1 MTVAFDVGK
10 HISFVPVFRETE
22 VEAYFGSFE
31 RIAAA
36 LNWPV
41 SVWAVLLQCEL
52 VGKAQEA
59 CSTLSVEDY
68 EKVKNAILRAYDL
81 VPEAYR

>member
-36 LNWPV
+36 LNWRVGGIIAMRAGRQSPGSLFN
-41 SVWAVLLQCEL
+41 SV
-52 VGKAQEA
+52 G
-59 CSTLSVEDY
+59 
-68 EKVKNAILRAYDL
+68 
-81 VPEAYR
+81 